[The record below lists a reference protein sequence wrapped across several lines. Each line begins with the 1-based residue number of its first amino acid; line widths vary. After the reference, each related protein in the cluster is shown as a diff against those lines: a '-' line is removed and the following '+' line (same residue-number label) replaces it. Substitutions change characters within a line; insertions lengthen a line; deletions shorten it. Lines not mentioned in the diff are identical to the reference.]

1 MAQTNVNI
9 RMDEQLKKDFD
20 IFCEDIGMT
29 MTTAICVFAKKA
41 VREQKI
47 PFEITAE
54 DPFYSK
60 TNMEYLEKVIE
71 KIDSGKAKLK
81 EHKLIE
87 E

>member
-20 IFCEDIGMT
+20 KFCEDIGMT
-29 MTTAICVFAKKA
+29 MTTAICVFAKKV

-54 DPFYSK
+54 DQFYSK
-60 TNMEYLEKVIE
+60 ANMEYLEKVIK

>member
-20 IFCEDIGMT
+20 KFCEDIGMT
-29 MTTAICVFAKKA
+29 MTTAICVFAKKV

-47 PFEITAE
+47 PFEITAD

-60 TNMEYLEKVIE
+60 VNMEYLENVI
-71 KIDSGKAKLK
+71 KQIDSGKSKLK